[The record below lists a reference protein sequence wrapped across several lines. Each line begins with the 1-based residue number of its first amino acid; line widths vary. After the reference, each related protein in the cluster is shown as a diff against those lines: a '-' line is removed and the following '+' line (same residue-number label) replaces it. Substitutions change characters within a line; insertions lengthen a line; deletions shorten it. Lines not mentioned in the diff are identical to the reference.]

1 MTKKIN
7 REFKTLNDREHVLLR
22 PAMYIGNPVLTKKEM
37 WVYDQNKN
45 KFEFREIEYVPALL
59 KCCEEII
66 DNCLDVAIDTEFKTG
81 NKIKVKVTDTSIEV
95 IDNGTGIHVGP
106 PATEDEQGRW
116 CPELAWTQMRAG
128 TSFKEKRKG
137 PSANGVGSTCVNI
150 FCKVF
155 KGTTD
160 DGNLQQTVTCTDNMS
175 NISVSKPRK
184 STGKTG
190 TSVYMEPDLARFG
203 QETISEEHKTLVYQ
217 RLLNLAVSYPQIQF
231 WFNDKKI
238 NSSMNKFASLF
249 SDEALTVASENSFI
263 CVFPNPYD
271 EFRQYS
277 YVNGISMARGGSQI
291 DYTINEI
298 VQPIKNKLIK
308 KYKTIRPGD
317 IKQKMSV
324 VVFLTDFDD
333 PQFDAQTKESLTNS
347 WSDISKHYGNKIN
360 FEEFA
365 KKILKN
371 EAIINPIVE
380 SFRIKEELKARQ
392 ELKKVK
398 KVKISADKYI
408 PPTGEQNLLV
418 LCEGQS
424 ALASIS
430 QCLGRNGIG
439 YYALRGLPLNC
450 YDSSI
455 QKIASNQEV
464 KDVFAILGL
473 DIAHQDKEAEP
484 KINFNKIV
492 IGVDADCYAGN
503 TLVLTDTGYK
513 PIKELGPKDKVKSSD
528 GKFHDI
534 KAFIEKRTNRIVK
547 IKIKNDFVLA
557 SEYQKFKV
565 IREGQLVTIYAKDLK
580 STDSVLKEESIDLLK
595 IDSVELIELDRE
607 EILYDITVDQTNDFI
622 SYLPNSNERV
632 VLHNCDGSHLASMLI
647 GWFKKFAPK
656 LYDSGKICRLT
667 TPVAIIKDKKTDKI
681 LDWFFNIDQF
691 KKWESVNDAS
701 KVKVIYL
708 KGLGSLDKEDLQ
720 FIIDKLGGYE
730 ELIETYRLDDESN
743 QCIEDWLGSDSEPR
757 KEYLRN
763 YNFDINSI

>member
-380 SFRIKEELKARQ
+380 SFKIKEELKARQ

-492 IGVDADCYAGN
+492 IGVDAD
-503 TLVLTDTGYK
+503 
-513 PIKELGPKDKVKSSD
+513 
-528 GKFHDI
+528 
-534 KAFIEKRTNRIVK
+534 
-547 IKIKNDFVLA
+547 
-557 SEYQKFKV
+557 
-565 IREGQLVTIYAKDLK
+565 
-580 STDSVLKEESIDLLK
+580 
-595 IDSVELIELDRE
+595 
-607 EILYDITVDQTNDFI
+607 
-622 SYLPNSNERV
+622 
-632 VLHNCDGSHLASMLI
+632 CDGSHLASMLI

>member
-106 PATEDEQGRW
+106 PVTEDPQGRW

-150 FCKVF
+150 FCKIF

-160 DGNLQQTVTCTDNMS
+160 DGHLQQTVTCTDNMS
-175 NISVSKPRK
+175 NISVSKPKK
-184 STGKTG
+184 STGKSG
-190 TSVYMEPDLARFG
+190 TTVYMEPDLARFG
-203 QETISEEHKTLVYQ
+203 QESISEEHKTLVYQ
-217 RLLNLAVSYPQIQF
+217 RLLNLAISYPQIQF

-238 NSSMNKFASLF
+238 NSSMSKFASLF

-277 YVNGISMARGGSQI
+277 YVNGISMPRGGSQI

-298 VQPIKNKLIK
+298 VQPIKNKLVK
-308 KYKTIRPGD
+308 KYKSIRPGD
-317 IKQKMSV
+317 IKQKMSI
-324 VVFLTDFDD
+324 VVFLTDFEDA
-333 PQFDAQTKESLTNS
+333 QFDAQTKESLTNS

-380 SFRIKEELKARQ
+380 TFKIKEELKARQ
-392 ELKKVK
+392 ELKRVK
-398 KVKISADKYI
+398 KIKISADKYI

-473 DIAHQDKEAEP
+473 DFAHQEKESEP

-492 IGVDADCYAGN
+492 IGVDAD
-503 TLVLTDTGYK
+503 
-513 PIKELGPKDKVKSSD
+513 
-528 GKFHDI
+528 
-534 KAFIEKRTNRIVK
+534 
-547 IKIKNDFVLA
+547 
-557 SEYQKFKV
+557 
-565 IREGQLVTIYAKDLK
+565 
-580 STDSVLKEESIDLLK
+580 
-595 IDSVELIELDRE
+595 
-607 EILYDITVDQTNDFI
+607 
-622 SYLPNSNERV
+622 
-632 VLHNCDGSHLASMLI
+632 CDGSHLASMLI

-656 LYDSGKICRLT
+656 LYDLGKVCRLT

-681 LDWFFNIDQF
+681 LDWFFTIDQF

-730 ELIETYRLDDESN
+730 ELIETYKLDDESN
-743 QCIEDWLGSDSEPR
+743 QCIEDWLGADSEPR

>member
-81 NKIKVKVTDTSIEV
+81 NKIKVKVTDKSIEV

-175 NISVSKPRK
+175 NISVSKPKK

-380 SFRIKEELKARQ
+380 SFKIKEELKARQ

-492 IGVDADCYAGN
+492 IGVDAD
-503 TLVLTDTGYK
+503 
-513 PIKELGPKDKVKSSD
+513 
-528 GKFHDI
+528 
-534 KAFIEKRTNRIVK
+534 
-547 IKIKNDFVLA
+547 
-557 SEYQKFKV
+557 
-565 IREGQLVTIYAKDLK
+565 
-580 STDSVLKEESIDLLK
+580 
-595 IDSVELIELDRE
+595 
-607 EILYDITVDQTNDFI
+607 
-622 SYLPNSNERV
+622 
-632 VLHNCDGSHLASMLI
+632 CDGSHLASMLI

>member
-81 NKIKVKVTDTSIEV
+81 NKIKVKVTDKSIEV

-175 NISVSKPRK
+175 NISVSKPKK

-347 WSDISKHYGNKIN
+347 WSDISKHYNNKIN

-380 SFRIKEELKARQ
+380 SFKIKEELKARQ

-492 IGVDADCYAGN
+492 IGVDAD
-503 TLVLTDTGYK
+503 
-513 PIKELGPKDKVKSSD
+513 
-528 GKFHDI
+528 
-534 KAFIEKRTNRIVK
+534 
-547 IKIKNDFVLA
+547 
-557 SEYQKFKV
+557 
-565 IREGQLVTIYAKDLK
+565 
-580 STDSVLKEESIDLLK
+580 
-595 IDSVELIELDRE
+595 
-607 EILYDITVDQTNDFI
+607 
-622 SYLPNSNERV
+622 
-632 VLHNCDGSHLASMLI
+632 CDGSHLASMLI